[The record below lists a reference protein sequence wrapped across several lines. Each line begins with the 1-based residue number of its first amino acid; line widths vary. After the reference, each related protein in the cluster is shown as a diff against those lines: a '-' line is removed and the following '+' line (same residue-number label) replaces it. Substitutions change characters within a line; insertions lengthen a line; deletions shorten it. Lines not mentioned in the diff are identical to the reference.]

1 MYILVTNN
9 RMCRDKYEGWDSELT
24 VDFLEDGT
32 YLDVL
37 KRTRDYIH
45 RGYRLE
51 THPLAGSLKPNQIP
65 YKSVI
70 ISDQKADS
78 EEFYEYITI
87 IENSINTSRSFLA
100 GKTVPDWPEQLKK
113 DFRFVD
119 MTLISEA
126 ADRMIDKHS

>member
-9 RMCRDKYEGWDSELT
+9 GMCRDKYERYHPGLS
-24 VDFLEDGT
+24 VDYLEDGS

-70 ISDQKADS
+70 ISDQRPDS
-78 EEFYEYITI
+78 EEFYEYETI

-100 GKTVPDWPEQLKK
+100 GKSTPDWPEQLKK
-113 DFRFVD
+113 DFQFVD
-119 MTLISEA
+119 MTLMDGA
-126 ADRMIDKHS
+126 ADRMLDKHS

>member
-9 RMCRDKYEGWDSELT
+9 GMCHDKYVGYHPGLT
-24 VDFLEDGT
+24 VDYLESGA

-37 KRTRDYIH
+37 KRVRDYIH

-70 ISDQKADS
+70 LSDQKADR
-78 EEFYEYITI
+78 EEFYEYESL
-87 IENSINTSRSFLA
+87 IEHSINTSGSFLS
-100 GKTVPDWPEQLKK
+100 GKTTPEWPEQIKR
-113 DFRFVD
+113 DFQFAD
-119 MTLISEA
+119 MTLIDGA
-126 ADRMIDKHS
+126 ADRMLDKHF